1 MPVLQ
6 SAVTFEQHENV
17 LTAKI
22 VGEIDHH
29 SAKTLRE
36 KIDGEVCYRRPEK
49 LIVDF
54 SGVEFMDSSGLGL
67 LLGRMKTA
75 ESLGCSFTLKDPS
88 ERIVRLLELA
98 GADRLFHITR
108 ENISREK
115 SKDKESSNGK

>member
-1 MPVLQ
+1 MSVLQ
-6 SAVTFEQHENV
+6 SSVSFEETENV

-22 VGEIDHH
+22 IGEIDHH

-54 SGVEFMDSSGLGL
+54 SEVSFMDSSGLGL

-75 ESLGCSFTLKDPS
+75 ESVGCSFALKDPS
-88 ERIVRLLELA
+88 ERIVRLLKLA
-98 GADRLFHITR
+98 GADRLFCITG
-108 ENISREK
+108 EK
-115 SKDKESSNGK
+115 QKEQEKSNGK

>member
-1 MPVLQ
+1 MSVLQ
-6 SAVTFEQHENV
+6 SSVSFEETENI

-22 VGEIDHH
+22 TGEIDHH

-54 SGVEFMDSSGLGL
+54 SEVSLMDSSGLGL

-75 ESLGCSFTLKDPS
+75 ESVGCSFALKDPS
-88 ERIVRLLELA
+88 ERIVRLLKLA
-98 GADRLFHITR
+98 GADRLFHITG
-108 ENISREK
+108 EKQKEQEK
-115 SKDKESSNGK
+115 STGK